1 MNSIPIQITVIAA
14 IILSIYLGS
23 KRNKNTGMIA
33 IALAY
38 LIACF
43 LMGKSSTEFTAYFPI
58 RIMSLQIGVGFF
70 YGFAI
75 VNGTMDVLARKMIY
89 PFRKKAKLVP
99 FALFF
104 CSASLTAIGA
114 DTLGTVLFMGA
125 LGMSLIGPTGMD
137 PTLVCVAVI
146 MGVPAGNTVPWASTG
161 AMLRGYLDENFA
173 PALAADYAA
182 RAAVAIFCTFTV
194 VFTIMYFLFRGY
206 RCNTFEMEKPPPF
219 TGKQKKTFVLV
230 ALSILLLVVPQV
242 IDQFFPNSI
251 CDFLCGSVHVYGLF
265 YLFGM
270 LATLMNLA
278 DEKEVF
284 ARIPWGVIM
293 TLSGVMILID
303 LGTEAG
309 MVDSFISLLSGNIP
323 TWIVFGAVTL
333 LGGLMSMFSNSLMVA
348 GLLMP
353 FITKL
358 GATLGLADPAAL
370 LFAGVLGAY
379 SSDIAPFSTG
389 GALIMTQCSDEEL
402 KPVLFK
408 RFFANVFIIMAI
420 VIVLSMLGW
429 FSLF

>member
-1 MNSIPIQITVIAA
+1 MYSILIQIIVITA
-14 IILSIYLGS
+14 IALSIYLGS

-33 IALAY
+33 IAFAY

-43 LMGKSSTEFTAYFPI
+43 LMGKSSAEFTSYFPI
-58 RIMSLQIGVGFF
+58 RIMALQIGVGFF

-75 VNGTMDVLARKMIY
+75 VNGTMDVLARKLIY
-89 PFRKKAKLVP
+89 PFRKNAKLVP

-104 CSASLTAIGA
+104 VSAALTAMGA
-114 DTLGTVLFMGA
+114 DSLGVVLFMGA
-125 LGMSLIGPTGMD
+125 LGMALVGPTGMD
-137 PTLVCVAVI
+137 PTLVCVAVV
-146 MGVPAGNTVPWASTG
+146 MGVPAGNSVPWASTG
-161 AMLRGYLDENFA
+161 AMLRGYLDENF
-173 PALAADYAA
+173 PPELAANYAGRVA
-182 RAAVAIFCTFTV
+182 LAIFCTFTL
-194 VFTIMYFLFRGY
+194 VFTVMYFIFRGY
-206 RCNTFEMEKPPPF
+206 RCSTFEMEKPKSF
-219 TGKQKKTFVLV
+219 TSKQRINFYLV
-230 ALSILLLVVPQV
+230 ALSILLLVVPQAV
-242 IDQFFPNSI
+242 NRLFPNPF
-251 CDFLCGSVHVYGLF
+251 CAFLSTNIHVYGLF

-353 FITKL
+353 FITRL

-389 GALIMTQCSDEEL
+389 GALIMTQCSDEDL
-402 KPVLFK
+402 KSVLFK

-429 FSLF
+429 FNLF